1 MWIGQQKVQQQ
12 QAELIEDRPGCCH
25 AKGGVTS
32 KATRRAPRLAG
43 CSGQTL
49 AEKFKNLTQYYLKKL
64 LAHQKA
70 ISGEFFDVFTCFRNV
85 RRRVE
90 ERHRPGARWR

>member
-49 AEKFKNLTQYYLKKL
+49 AEKF
-64 LAHQKA
+64 
-70 ISGEFFDVFTCFRNV
+70 
-85 RRRVE
+85 
-90 ERHRPGARWR
+90 